1 MILSRLNAEA
11 GMKIQLLSIK
21 IDIKDI
27 HKIRH
32 NATLTTKFFIKI
44 CNGFIIF
51 EEIKAFL
58 NFSVLIFNQ
67 INIDR

>member
-27 HKIRH
+27 HKIKH
-32 NATLTTKFFIKI
+32 NATLTTKFFIG
-44 CNGFIIF
+44 NTY
-51 EEIKAFL
+51 
-58 NFSVLIFNQ
+58 FS
-67 INIDR
+67 